1 MLLQNC
7 LIFKGVYMGWIGVDL
22 DGTLA
27 QYGEFKGRDH
37 IGEPIAPMLDK
48 VKKELARGKEV
59 RMG

>member
-1 MLLQNC
+1 MMLLQNC

-48 VKKELARGKEV
+48 VKK
-59 RMG
+59 